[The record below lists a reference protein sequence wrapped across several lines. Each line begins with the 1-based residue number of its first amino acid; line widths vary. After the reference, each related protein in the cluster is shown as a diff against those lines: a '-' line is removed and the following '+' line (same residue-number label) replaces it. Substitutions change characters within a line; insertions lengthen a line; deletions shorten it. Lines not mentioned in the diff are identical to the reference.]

1 MEPFRSHRGK
11 IAVLDRP
18 NVDTDQI
25 IPGRFLS
32 RVERTGYGELLFADV
47 RGEGFPLDDPSAEGA
62 TILVTGENFG
72 CGSSREHAVW
82 ALMQAG
88 FRAVIARKTE
98 QSPGFSDIFRQN
110 AAANG
115 LLLIELPD
123 AEHRKIASLGSGA
136 EITIDLPSQ
145 TITVNGES
153 LSFSID
159 PPTKRALM
167 EGLDLIGSTLQYEEA
182 IARYEAERGP
192 WVPPRDS

>member
-1 MEPFRSHRGK
+1 MEPFRTHRGK
-11 IAVLDRP
+11 IAILDRP

-47 RGEGFPLDDPSAEGA
+47 RGEGFPLDAPEAQGA

-98 QSPGFSDIFRQN
+98 RAPGFSDIFRQN
-110 AAANG
+110 AVANG
-115 LLLIELPD
+115 LLLIELPED
-123 AEHRKIASLGSGA
+123 EHRKIVDLGPGA
-136 EITIDLPSQ
+136 EITIDLPSE
-145 TITVNGES
+145 TITLGSET

-167 EGLDLIGSTLQYEEA
+167 EGLDLIGSTLQFEEA
-182 IARYEAERGP
+182 ITRYEAERGP
-192 WVPPRDS
+192 WIPPRGS